1 MPTSQDR
8 ANSDQ
13 VHISSLSKNSGSE
26 WKREGDEEE
35 EDEEEEE
42 EEDEEEEVVVVDE
55 EEEEEEEK
63 EEEEEE
69 KRAVEEKTEEEEV
82 VVVDEEEE
90 EEKVVVGGEKTEEEK
105 VVVVKEEGNTA
116 GALDTTVDVQSK
128 ERVLE
133 EVWSSPPETTAV
145 GMSPDPSP
153 QSDGAGS
160 KEGMVDPP
168 AKRAR

>member
-1 MPTSQDR
+1 M
-8 ANSDQ
+8 
-13 VHISSLSKNSGSE
+13 HISSLSKNSGSE

-42 EEDEEEEVVVVDE
+42 VVVVDE

-63 EEEEEE
+63 E

-90 EEKVVVGGEKTEEEK
+90 EEKVVVGGEEEKTEEEK

-116 GALDTTVDVQSK
+116 GALDTTVDVQGK
-128 ERVLE
+128 EQGLG

-145 GMSPDPSP
+145 SMNPDLSP
-153 QSDGAGS
+153 QSSGTGN
-160 KEGMVDPP
+160 EECMVDPP